1 MIKSLSPY
9 YVTTS
14 FVSPLTSVTCTSYKL
29 QIYVWSGDKASVPS
43 TATYEETVLNTNTS
57 IGDSKL
63 NISRLVNDLITFTT
77 TDSASTATLDG
88 NNQMWVQ
95 HDVIYT
101 TTNASDD
108 DVKQSTA
115 TVLMVNGYTYG
126 LEGVNAQTPT
136 NKVFMSGTEFNVN
149 RSGFFNIPVL
159 ITEDTGSQIATAT
172 SYPDNEINTTLTLP
186 NTNDSAELVQYLWI
200 DCSETT
206 TDTTIQ
212 VVYNSVTITL
222 YITAECRYTPID
234 IAFQN
239 KEGALQLFTFFK
251 VKKDTIDVTSE
262 TFESDRGQPSETN
275 HQFVKY
281 NVQAKSKFTVNTGFV
296 SESINETIRQLL
308 LSERVWQYDGAD
320 FIPLNVNTKSQE
332 FKTRQNDRL
341 INYQIGFDYAY
352 NKINNI

>member
-9 YVTTS
+9 YVTTP

-29 QIYVWSGDKASVPS
+29 QIYVWSGDKASVPAA
-43 TATYEETVLNTNTS
+43 ATYEETVLNTNTS

-63 NISRLVNDLITFTT
+63 NISRLVNDLITFTA
-77 TDSASTATLDG
+77 TDSASTTALDG
-88 NNQMWVQ
+88 NNQMWVE

-101 TTNASDD
+101 TTDPTDD
-108 DVKQSTA
+108 DVKQRTTTA
-115 TVLMVNGYTYG
+115 LMFSGYNYG
-126 LEGVNAQTPT
+126 LEGENAQPPT

-149 RSGFFNIPVL
+149 RSGFFNVPVL
-159 ITEDTGSQIATAT
+159 LTEDTGSQTAT
-172 SYPDNEINTTLTLP
+172 VISYPDNEINSTLTLP

-206 TDTTIQ
+206 TDTYIQ

-262 TFESDRGQPSETN
+262 VFESDRGQPSETK
-275 HQFVKY
+275 HQFINY
-281 NVQAKSKFTVNTGFV
+281 NVQAKIKFTVNTGFV
-296 SESINETIRQLL
+296 SESINETIQQLL

-320 FIPLNVNTKSQE
+320 FIPLNVSTKSQE

-341 INYQIGFDYAY
+341 INYQIGFDYGY